1 MTIRVAA
8 YYRVSTSHQA
18 GSGLGLE
25 AQEAAVQAFA
35 KLGGFKV
42 VSSHTDAGISGSA
55 GLDKRPALSDAL
67 NAVLS
72 GAADFI
78 IVAKLDRLS
87 RDPLCLMTIERM
99 LAKKGSRV
107 LSASGEGTQS
117 DDPSAILMRRIL
129 AAVAEN
135 ERALIS
141 ARTKAALQAKKAR
154 GERLGKPRFG
164 FCVVDGRLAKHPED
178 FQKLHTAVEMS
189 EHGERQVAIAD
200 FLGCSQ
206 PNVSKIVKPYKVGR
220 RGKLALLAAYVAE
233 VEEGEPG

>member
-8 YYRVSTSHQA
+8 YYRVSTTQQA

-117 DDPSAILMRRIL
+117 DDPSAVLMRRIL

-141 ARTKAALQAKKAR
+141 ARTKAALAQKKAR

-164 FCVVDGRLAKHPED
+164 FAVVDGRLAKSSD
-178 FQKLHTAVEMS
+178 YQKLHTAVEMS

-206 PNVSKIVKPYKVGR
+206 PNVSKILKPYKVGR
-220 RGKLALLAAYVAE
+220 RAKLSLLAAYVSE
-233 VEEGEPG
+233 VERGEHG